1 MNFPEIVHHV
11 TSKFDTQ
18 IKSYEMRYK
27 LIHVVR
33 EEQMK
38 FKVAIQRRKVEAKLQ
53 WLIKASKL

>member
-1 MNFPEIVHHV
+1 M
-11 TSKFDTQ
+11 TSKFDMQ
-18 IKSYEMRYK
+18 IKSYEMYK

-53 WLIKASKL
+53 WLITGSKL